1 MLVAPIAPD
10 PKMAWATLAG
20 GLVSRSVTI
29 AVWVAAVLIAMVAL
43 GSIGASN
50 VESSE
55 KISGL
60 TQGLAVMQVCV
71 ERLVIAGWAPLLYV
85 MAGLG
90 LASPF
95 RWFWRAASDRTA
107 VHVCVGL
114 TLSLSLSHGLGAL
127 GALGRVSA
135 WVVVGTG
142 LLLLAIDIAMRAR
155 HGRSASLPPLDAH
168 DASAS
173 ASRGPSPVGRLIVG
187 VLGAV
192 PLAILLL
199 AATSRPGWLWNSE
212 FGGFDAMSYHLQ
224 LPQEWLALGRI
235 RPLDHNVYSFLPS
248 YVESA
253 FVHIGLLGGASTS
266 VDEFGRMGLLA
277 GEGLGVI
284 SAQIFHAML
293 TLQGAWMVARM
304 VRRLLIM
311 GKASVATSS
320 AGAWMAG
327 ILFLSTPWTLV
338 VGSLAYNEMAVLT
351 LFAGAC
357 MTAIDAGLSPAAR
370 GIFAAMLVGGACGA
384 KPTALPFAGTAVA
397 ILLLGSL
404 SPRVWL
410 RTAIPGVITGCLLLA
425 PWMARNATASGNPVF
440 PAMTSTF
447 GLGHWTKEQAQR
459 FERAHQFSGS
469 FADRLSLLVTTDE
482 NDPAT
487 TAANP
492 AQTGAR
498 HGVHRGMLH
507 PQWGAFWP
515 LALAGLVLG
524 IVLARGRLFVLL
536 LSAAFIAQVLIWL
549 YATHIQSRFLL
560 PLMVPGIG
568 LIGLAYA
575 RIREIMDIDS
585 GSARPSR
592 DLLRAVLWVPIVVQC
607 VIAVRVFAAQNT
619 GRPLA
624 AYFTTPG
631 EVVEARSKE
640 LNLHNARLALLGG
653 TAPFYEPAGSMYNT
667 TWDRWAS
674 LDPAALKSNRITHV
688 LIDWSEI
695 DRLERS
701 GFAPPGVNVAEVR
714 AFALHYAAAVRD
726 LDPTHTLITLD
737 PRTLDAQTTVGFGAS
752 RPLAP

>member
-1 MLVAPIAPD
+1 M
-10 PKMAWATLAG
+10 
-20 GLVSRSVTI
+20 SRSVTI
-29 AVWVAAVLIAMVAL
+29 VAWIAAVLIAMVAL
-43 GSIGASN
+43 GSVGASRFD
-50 VESSE
+50 SPE
-55 KISGL
+55 KISGVS
-60 TQGLAVMQVCV
+60 QGLAVTQVCL
-71 ERLVIAGWAPLLYV
+71 ERLVLAGWAPLLYV

-114 TLSLSLSHGLGAL
+114 TLSLTLSHGLGVMGVL
-127 GALGRVSA
+127 GVTTSR
-135 WVVVGTG
+135 VVVGAG
-142 LLLLAIDIAMRAR
+142 LVLLAVDLVVRAR

-187 VLGAV
+187 MLGAV

-235 RPLDHNVYSFLPS
+235 RPLDHNIYSYLPS

-253 FVHIGLLGGASTS
+253 FLHIGLLAGANTS
-266 VDEFGRMGLLA
+266 VDEAGRMGLLA
-277 GEGLGVI
+277 GDGLGVI

-304 VRRLLIM
+304 VRRLLVM

-370 GIFAAMLVGGACGA
+370 GIFAAILVGGACGA

-410 RTAIPGVITGCLLLA
+410 RAAIPGVIAGCLLLA
-425 PWMARNATASGNPVF
+425 PWMARNASASGNPVF

-447 GLGHWTKEQAQR
+447 GLGHWTQEQAHR
-459 FERAHQFSGS
+459 FEHAHQFSGS
-469 FADRLSLLVTTDE
+469 FVDRLSLLVTADD

-487 TAANP
+487 TASNP
-492 AQTGAR
+492 ARAGAR
-498 HGVHRGMLH
+498 QGVHRGMLH

-515 LALAGLVLG
+515 LAFAGLVLG

-607 VIAVRVFAAQNT
+607 VIAVRVFAGQNA

-624 AYFTTPG
+624 AYFITPG

-640 LNLHNARLALLGG
+640 LNLHDARLALLGG
-653 TAPFYEPAGSMYNT
+653 TAPLFEPAGTMYNT

-674 LDPAALKSNRITHV
+674 LDPAALNSNQITHI
-688 LIDWSEI
+688 LIDWAEI
-695 DRLERS
+695 DRLDRS

-714 AFALHYAAAVRD
+714 AFALHYAAALRD
-726 LDPTHTLITLD
+726 LDPAHTLITLD
-737 PRTLDAQTTVGFGAS
+737 PRTIDAQSPAGVGTS